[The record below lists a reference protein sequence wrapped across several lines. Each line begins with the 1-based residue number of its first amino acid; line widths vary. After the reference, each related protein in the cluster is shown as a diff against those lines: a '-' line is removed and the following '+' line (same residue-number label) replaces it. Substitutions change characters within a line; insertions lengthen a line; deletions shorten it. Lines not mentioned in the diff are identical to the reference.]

1 MKESQL
7 WVFAIGFSAQLLFAA
22 RMIVQWFQS
31 EKARKSLS
39 PIIFW
44 QLSLWGSIIFLLYGI
59 LRKDFAIVLGQCLVY
74 YIYIR
79 NLHLKNSWMLLP
91 LVFRWLVLMVPVLT
105 LLYLFSNNPG
115 NIFEILSNKGI
126 SLLLK
131 IWGSIGQI
139 VFTLRFYIQWID
151 SESKKESILSQ
162 RFWLISLIGS
172 AMIVS
177 YAVFRRDP
185 VLLLGQLTGMIV
197 YIRNLMLLNKVKNK
211 AEATEKSIFDNRK
224 TKG

>member
-1 MKESQL
+1 MKENQL

-22 RMIVQWFQS
+22 RMIIQWFQS
-31 EKARKSLS
+31 EKARNSLS

-44 QLSLWGSIIFLLYGI
+44 QLSLVGSIVFLSYGI

-74 YIYIR
+74 YIYVR

-91 LVFRWLVLMVPVLT
+91 LVFRWVVLMVPVLT
-105 LLYLFSNNPG
+105 LLYLFSNYPG

-126 SLLLK
+126 SLWLK

-151 SESKKESILSQ
+151 SESQKESILSQ

-177 YAVFRRDP
+177 YALFRRDP
-185 VLLLGQLTGMIV
+185 VLFLGQLTGMIV
-197 YIRNLMLLNKVKNK
+197 YIRNLMLLNKVKNR
-211 AEATEKSIFDNRK
+211 AEATEKRIFDKHK
-224 TKG
+224 TER